1 MLRPRHPGWAVAAVL
16 LMGFNLRPSITTV
29 ALFIADIRHDLGLST
44 LGISVLTMLPVICLG
59 LFAPFAPTLARRFGI
74 ETVLLVSLVGVAIG
88 SVVRSLG
95 VVPLFLGTVMIGAS
109 LCFLGVLSPVA
120 VKRGFPHRIGLM
132 MGVYMM
138 LVCAGPALAAATA
151 VPFQHA
157 LGGNWEL
164 VLVVWGLPC
173 MIGAVALIPQ
183 LLRREGAVGD
193 VASARPLGLMTR
205 WPGT

>member
-1 MLRPRHPGWAVAAVL
+1 MDAVSDQPAVKDQLPRITEHRAHGASPAAMLRPRHPGWAVAAVL

-138 LVCAGPALAAATA
+138 LVCAGPAS
-151 VPFQHA
+151 PK
-157 LGGNWEL
+157 N
-164 VLVVWGLPC
+164 VVDFIYLSS
-173 MIGAVALIPQ
+173 
-183 LLRREGAVGD
+183 R
-193 VASARPLGLMTR
+193 
-205 WPGT
+205 